1 MSRRKTEI
9 VLSREAETDLANIAA
24 WTAENYGKKQA
35 EICID
40 AILDTIDEL
49 SVGEP
54 VRSKPRD
61 EIAIGIR
68 TLHMTK
74 RGRRG
79 RHLLVY
85 KAGNDRLTIVR
96 ILHDSMEVSR
106 HLPTPDG

>member
-1 MSRRKTEI
+1 MSRRKTKI
-9 VLSREAETDLANIAA
+9 VLSRTAEADLANIAA
-24 WTAENYGKKQA
+24 WTAENYGNKPA
-35 EICID
+35 EIYID

-49 SVGEP
+49 LVGQP
-54 VRSKPRD
+54 VRSKPRN

-85 KAGNDRLTIVR
+85 KASNDRLTIVR

-106 HLPTPDG
+106 YLSAPDG

>member
-1 MSRRKTEI
+1 MSRRKPKI
-9 VLSREAETDLANIAA
+9 VLSREAETDLANIAT

-35 EICID
+35 EIYID

-85 KAGNDRLTIVR
+85 KAGNERLTIVR

-106 HLPTPDG
+106 HLPAPDG